1 MLNPLKTSVKLG
13 PFLEKKYF
21 WASAF
26 FHPMVK
32 ILTLKLLGSQALTSG
47 QTQEIFVILIIT
59 NITIRHSLMI
69 SQNTRK
75 VAPVMFTPLFRE
87 IHHSEV
93 FKKGIEW
100 SGMNEILIYLNPI
113 KKYFW

>member
-1 MLNPLKTSVKLG
+1 
-13 PFLEKKYF
+13 
-21 WASAF
+21 
-26 FHPMVK
+26 
-32 ILTLKLLGSQALTSG
+32 
-47 QTQEIFVILIIT
+47 
-59 NITIRHSLMI
+59 
-69 SQNTRK
+69 
-75 VAPVMFTPLFRE
+75 MFTPLFRE